1 MGALPPHVGSN
12 PTLSAS
18 FPAATLVDMSDR
30 PGSQPAETMAQRR
43 ESSLLRWVWRS
54 YVRNAL
60 IPLLVV
66 ELLLVAVYL
75 TSHAWSAS
83 RNVAALRDVARAE
96 LSRIADD
103 ESEIIEQ
110 QLGQVAVLTE
120 LLRRRAVDVI
130 STPSA
135 RPGERARRRACAAAQ
150 RRHRRHRHSR
160 QYAWPRL
167 ASAGHGR

>member
-1 MGALPPHVGSN
+1 
-12 PTLSAS
+12 
-18 FPAATLVDMSDR
+18 MSDR

-83 RNVAALRDVARAE
+83 RNVAALREVARAE

-103 ESEIIEQ
+103 ESEIIDNIHGGRIEITSKPLQ
-110 QLGQVAVLTE
+110 GTSVTLWLP
-120 LLRRRAVDVI
+120 R
-130 STPSA
+130 
-135 RPGERARRRACAAAQ
+135 AAA
-150 RRHRRHRHSR
+150 R
-160 QYAWPRL
+160 
-167 ASAGHGR
+167 G